1 MKLSIEKI
9 VYGGAGIA
17 SGNEGKTVFVP
28 FTLPGEQVEAEITAE
43 HGNRHEAAVVHIQTP
58 SSERISPRCIHFERC
73 GGCQYQ
79 HASYPAELQI
89 KREILQETLER
100 AGLDELPPIETHATE
115 PWEYRNRIRLR
126 TKDVEGR
133 LRVGYLRRG
142 SIEFL
147 PIEMCPISAPVLWR
161 AAEAFTSLAED
172 FPLWTRATEEV
183 EFFSSEDER
192 KLQMTL
198 FLRTQPAKGFAE
210 FCEAVQRQLPELVGA
225 GVQAIENMGRG
236 RKSLR
241 TKPGV
246 TWGAAG
252 LQYATAGETYWVSR
266 GNFFQVN
273 RRLVSQLAELVTT
286 GRNGKLAWDLYA
298 GVGLFARILTRQFT
312 EVVAVE
318 AAADDLATNLR
329 GFNARTVAATTV
341 EFLRQAALERDRPD
355 LIVMDPPRAG
365 IGGEVSA
372 LLSRIKAPEMIY
384 VSCDPTTLGRDLR
397 QMIDSGYKLNQL
409 HLVDMFPRTFHQETM
424 AVLVPGDRG

>member
-17 SGNEGKTVFVP
+17 SANGEKTVFVP
-28 FTLPGEQVEAEITAE
+28 FTLPREQVEVEIVE
-43 HGNRHEAAVVHIQTP
+43 EQGNRQEAALVHIHNP
-58 SSERISPRCIHFERC
+58 SPERIVPRCIHFTWC

-79 HASYPAELQI
+79 HASYTAELQI

-100 AGLDELPPIETHATE
+100 AGLNELPPIETHAAE

-126 TKDVEGR
+126 AKVIEGR

-142 SIEFL
+142 SAEFL
-147 PIEMCPISAPVLWR
+147 PIEMCPISAPVLWK
-161 AAEAFTSLAED
+161 AAEAFISLGED

-183 EFFSSEDER
+183 EFFSSQDER

-198 FLRTQPAKGFAE
+198 FLRTPPAKGFAE
-210 FCEAVQRQLPELVGA
+210 FCEAIQRQLPELAGA
-225 GVQAIENMGRG
+225 GVQAIESIGRG
-236 RKSLR
+236 RKSLH
-241 TKPGV
+241 TQPGDAWKA
-246 TWGAAG
+246 TG

-266 GNFFQVN
+266 GHFFQVN
-273 RRLVSQLAELVTT
+273 RWLVSQLAELVTA

-298 GVGLFARILTRQFT
+298 GVGLFARVLARQFT

-318 AAADDLATNLR
+318 AAADDLGTNLR
-329 GFNARTVAATTV
+329 GSNARAVAATTV

-365 IGGEVSA
+365 VGREVCA
-372 LLSRIKAPEMIY
+372 LLSRIQASEMVY

-397 QMIDSGYKLNQL
+397 LMIDSGYSLNQL
-409 HLVDMFPRTFHQETM
+409 HLVDMFPRTFHQETV
-424 AVLVPGDRG
+424 AVLGR